1 MKHAAPPAKSPASL
15 LRHRHTIPQT
25 LPPLEDVLRGSLL
38 QREIRCGKP
47 TCRCAT
53 GAGHPIVYVT
63 VTFAGGRTQQVTVP
77 HDLARTV
84 QRWIGNYGRWWQAI
98 EDVSA
103 INRRLLQLRQIPSDP
118 LPRRARRARPGSAPT
133 RARQRRDP
141 QR

>member
-1 MKHAAPPAKSPASL
+1 MRHAAPPAPSPAA
-15 LRHRHTIPQT
+15 LRRRRHTIPKA

-63 VTFAGGRTQQVTVP
+63 VTFPGGRTQQVTVP
-77 HDLARTV
+77 PDLARTV
-84 QRWIGNYGRWWQAI
+84 RRWIDNYGRWWQAI

-103 INRRLLQLRQIPSDP
+103 INRRLLQLREVPSVP
-118 LPRRARRARPGSAPT
+118 PPPRVRR
-133 RARQRRDP
+133 RRGP
-141 QR
+141 PR